1 MNKFLGEFFAMH
13 EWNFDTKNLQELIH
27 TTKQA
32 KDGNEFNSDMSKMDW
47 DSYVETYMLGIRKYV
62 LKDELESLPSAR
74 RKLVRLFWIRTI
86 FQIGLFC
93 LLINLIFQRFFF

>member
-1 MNKFLGEFFAMH
+1 MN
-13 EWNFDTKNLQELIH
+13 EWNFDTKKFQQLTQ

-32 KDGNEFNSDMSKMDW
+32 KDGNDFNSDMSKMNW

-62 LKDELESLPSAR
+62 LKDELDSLPSAR
-74 RKLVRLFWIRTI
+74 RKVIRLFWIRTI
-86 FQIGLFC
+86 FQIGLLF